1 MPRGPGKGVSNN
13 PAGRP
18 KDTPNKVTAE
28 MRVIVRDIVDGR
40 LGDLAEALD
49 TLRETNPDRFA
60 THIISLVKMITPAAV
75 NLDIG
80 DTEGIQIVF
89 ARRKE
94 IEGTTAD

>member
-1 MPRGPGKGVSNN
+1 MAKKGETNN
-13 PAGRP
+13 PEGRP
-18 KDTPNKVTAE
+18 KGVPNKVTAE
-28 MRVIVRDIVDGR
+28 MRTIVRNVVDGR
-40 LGDLAEALD
+40 LNDLNKALD
-49 TLRETNPDRFA
+49 RLREENPDRFA
-60 THIISLVKMITPAAV
+60 AHVISLMKMITPTAV